1 MSDITIE
8 GKNLHDIDQTNFQ
21 SVGPYTDENEVVEP
35 WQGRNVINGED
46 QDGRFKLGTYT
57 ENDRNFWEFNTIN
70 PITRTS
76 QFTDKKLHIVE
87 TNVSSNGMVLPKE
100 QKWSVDNYIF
110 TQRNGNNYPLY
121 FYYDKNL
128 HQEEYQATT
137 EGEVNL
143 RFELRESGRS
153 VENYQIDNF
162 LSRDPFRPFLLS
174 GILSGSLLR
183 KDRWQD
189 SVLEGEGFYDKGST
203 AKIECFPSEFSHF
216 VNWTDPISGE
226 ELGEE
231 SVYQFTMPLNNVE
244 VVANLMHNTVIKV
257 TPRVEGAP
265 SDGVEVDLRISNQI
279 GDNQPNTNVIPF
291 TPGEVETLSARP
303 GHRLIIAVRPIIP
316 GIGFKGFKILR
327 GSGNEVSFDP
337 YHNTNTGYYIS
348 SGGTG
353 PGDPY
358 DGTENITD
366 ENAYYGSYF
375 RYFEVA
381 PTQFYEDDGL
391 DELQIFADFGE
402 AFFLILNQNSS
413 FIHNITRVL
422 QRGLGEV
429 RVNGVDQQ
437 ATQIPIRN
445 ENGLTLEAIPDVG
458 YEATTLDGVQ
468 LFYTR
473 FPNEDYISGSMF
485 GPAED
490 GDNDDLN
497 ERKQFLLEN
506 ETTGSI
512 THTFQQQG
520 VFIDVV
526 YNDGVVEQTGP
537 SSDSVIREAD
547 SAFEYNMYEPNVEID
562 IVARNPNSDFPPEL
576 TVEVWKGSDNFD
588 SPLTLAT
595 EQQLTNHRIGG
606 GQTDDNGNLDFGEI
620 ATDGNK
626 TIVKFRTPDVVST
639 TDVNHAIL
647 AGGKRRFYRFTFG
660 ALE

>member
-1 MSDITIE
+1 MSEITIE

-46 QDGRFKLGTYT
+46 QDSRFKLGTYT
-57 ENDRNFWEFNTIN
+57 ENDRNFWESNTIN
-70 PITRTS
+70 PVTRTS
-76 QFTDKKLHIVE
+76 QFTDKKIHIVQ
-87 TNVSSNGMVLPKE
+87 TTIADNGMVLPKE

-110 TQRNGNNYPLY
+110 TQRNGKNYPLY

-143 RFELRESGRS
+143 KFELRESGRS
-153 VENYQIDNF
+153 VEDYQMDNF

-174 GILSGSLLR
+174 SILSGSLLR
-183 KDRWQD
+183 KDRWQE
-189 SVLEGEGFYDKGST
+189 SVIEGEGFYDKGAS
-203 AKIECFPSEFSHF
+203 ARIQCFPSEFSHF
-216 VNWTDPISGE
+216 VNWTNPITGE
-226 ELGEE
+226 ELGGQ
-231 SVYQFTMPLNNVE
+231 SVYEFTMPLNDVE
-244 VVANLMHNTVIKV
+244 VVANLMHNTVMKV

-265 SDGVEVDLRISNQI
+265 SDEVEVDLRISDQI
-279 GDNQPNTNVIPF
+279 GANSPNTNVLPF
-291 TPGEVETLSARP
+291 TAGEVETLSARP
-303 GHRLIIAVRPIIP
+303 GHRLIISVRPITF

-337 YHNTNTGYYIS
+337 YHSYTS

-353 PGDPY
+353 PGNPHDNPGGVY
-358 DGTENITD
+358 D
-366 ENAYYGSYF
+366 GSYF

-381 PTQFYEDDGL
+381 PTQIYEDDGL

-402 AFFLILNQNSS
+402 AFLVILNQNNS

-429 RVNGVDQQ
+429 RVNGVNQQ
-437 ATQIPIRN
+437 ATQIPVRN
-445 ENGLTLEAIPDVG
+445 ENGLTLQAIPDVG
-458 YEATTLDGVQ
+458 YEAKTLDGVQ

-473 FPNEDYISGSMF
+473 FPNEDYENGNMF
-485 GPAED
+485 GPAAD
-490 GDNDDLN
+490 GDNDILN
-497 ERKQFLLEN
+497 ARKQFLLEN

-512 THTFQQQG
+512 THVFEQQG

-537 SSDSVIREAD
+537 SSDRILREAD
-547 SAFEYNMYEPNVEID
+547 SAFEYNMYEPDVEID
-562 IVARNPNSDFPPEL
+562 IVARNTNSDFPPDL
-576 TVEVWKGSDNFD
+576 TVEVWRGSNNFD

-595 EQQLTNHRIGG
+595 STQLTNHRIGG
-606 GQTDDNGNLDFGEI
+606 GQLDGDGNLDFGEI

-626 TIVKFRTPDVVST
+626 AIVKFKTPRNDGDDEVDHNINV
-639 TDVNHAIL
+639 
-647 AGGKRRFYRFTFG
+647 GGRRRFYRFTFE
-660 ALE
+660 AAE